1 MMRRAFSTVR
11 GATISPWA
19 QAPSLAQVMN
29 PAGRKIEAAGAECE
43 TINLSLDEAS
53 GVATVE
59 LNRPDKANAANM
71 RMWWELQHAFR
82 AIDTD
87 ERCRAALLVGAGK
100 FFCSG
105 MDLSVF
111 AQMDAAMTAEPCE
124 ARAREGLARLIDFL
138 QDACSAAERCR
149 VPVIAAID
157 GPCIG
162 GGLDIATACDL
173 RLCSERA
180 VFSVKEVDLAIVADL
195 GVLQRLPTLVG
206 DQRARELAYTA
217 RMVPG
222 AEAQQIGLVLEC
234 VEGDG
239 AALLARAT
247 ALAED
252 IASKSPLAVRGVKQ
266 TMLHARDSA
275 SVAEGLHMVKDL
287 NCSMLF
293 SEDLTAAMGA
303 AMAKKHPSYRST

>member
-1 MMRRAFSTVR
+1 MMRRVFSTVR

-59 LNRPDKANAANM
+59 LNRPDKVNAANM

-87 ERCRAALLVGAGK
+87 ERCRAALLVGSGK

-124 ARAREGLARLIDFL
+124 ARAREGLAHLIDFL

-180 VFSVKEVDLAIVADL
+180 VFSAVQRVVA
-195 GVLQRLPTLVG
+195 
-206 DQRARELAYTA
+206 ARCT
-217 RMVPG
+217 
-222 AEAQQIGLVLEC
+222 
-234 VEGDG
+234 G
-239 AALLARAT
+239 AALLSPDEHGSGGLTEVGGPAHGRRQRRASRQAAARASSLGRSQRSPAADSSPGT
-247 ALAED
+247 EPSPVCSPPPATVPLPAVALPAAPAPAAWPKLVAR
-252 IASKSPLAVRGVKQ
+252 IAGG
-266 TMLHARDSA
+266 A
-275 SVAEGLHMVKDL
+275 SDWVAG
-287 NCSMLF
+287 
-293 SEDLTAAMGA
+293 
-303 AMAKKHPSYRST
+303 HPAFQW